1 MRTGCMVAQ
10 GDEWPHYARMDAT
23 MKELSEG
30 TQINSEGPQMGGSP
44 DDEHTGALAGCS
56 EREYGCWEPFHI
68 RIESE
73 LAKYLYSLGKGN
85 LSEGVTIAA
94 KFHRE
99 NARGAD

>member
-1 MRTGCMVAQ
+1 MVAQ
-10 GDEWPHYARMDAT
+10 GDESLHYARMDAT
-23 MKELSEG
+23 MKELSAG
-30 TQINSEGPQMGGSP
+30 TQINHEGPQMGRSP
-44 DDEHTGALAGCS
+44 DDEHTGTPAGS

-85 LSEGVTIAA
+85 LSKGVTIAA